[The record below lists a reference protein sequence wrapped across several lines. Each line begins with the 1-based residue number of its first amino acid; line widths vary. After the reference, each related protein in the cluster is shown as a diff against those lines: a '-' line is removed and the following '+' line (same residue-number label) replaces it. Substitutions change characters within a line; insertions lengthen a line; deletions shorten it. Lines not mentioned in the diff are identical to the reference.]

1 MRKGLTN
8 TLIIHILNNVMV
20 HNYTSIY
27 KTEKK
32 KLKEFVKFSVYIIY
46 QVLLDNSSLAFEDLG
61 SNINVSNML
70 TNSAEYR

>member
-32 KLKEFVKFSVYIIY
+32 ELKEFVKFSVYITKF
-46 QVLLDNSSLAFEDLG
+46 SLTILPLRLKISG
-61 SNINVSNML
+61 VIL
-70 TNSAEYR
+70 TS